1 MHFLKRQGGISLRN
15 LIKNELIKIFK
26 KKTIYITMIVIFL
39 LLIFMNC
46 MFKYANNGSEYN
58 YYLYN
63 EDYIESLRNELKTLN
78 PDKSSDVT
86 TYINI
91 LSEIQLS
98 EMMQQYKDA
107 EWKLAI
113 INERISPYIT
123 ERNTYQYGAEKNETQ
138 VEEIN
143 KQIQSLTEKL
153 DGNDW
158 KYFAKEDLSQANQQI
173 ESLYQ
178 QKEKTEDTAQLKN
191 IETEL
196 KTAETEKEIAEYRLN
211 KNIPYGSDYLNRALS
226 ELQTANMNLTNY
238 DSLDKELE
246 YQEKLEYNR
255 YLEAQAESRY
265 VLDTGMDINKTDSLK
280 GILQDFYAQFGIF
293 LIVVIIMIAGT
304 IVSEE
309 FNKGTI
315 KLLLVKPYTRNKIL
329 LSKFITVLIMIV
341 FVIIVTLIMQILIGG
356 ILFGFDSLAD
366 PVVAYNFNTNTIQE
380 MNIFANLGIQTLMQ
394 LPMIVLL
401 ATLAFAI
408 STIFSN
414 STLAITI
421 SLLGYMSSSIIN
433 QLVIGYHLNFME
445 YFVTMNWDLSI
456 YANGALPYMEGMN
469 MNMSILI
476 CIVYFLIMII
486 PTFIIFKKRNI
497 KNI

>member
-1 MHFLKRQGGISLRN
+1 MSLSN

-46 MFKYANNGSEYN
+46 MFKYANNGSEYD

-63 EDYIESLRNELKTLN
+63 ENYINSLRSELETLN
-78 PDKSSDVT
+78 PDKTSDVT
-86 TYINI
+86 VYIEL

-98 EMMQQYKDA
+98 EMMEQYKDA

-113 INERISPYIT
+113 INERIAPYIT
-123 ERNTYQYGAEKNETQ
+123 ERNTYQYGAEKDETQ
-138 VEEIN
+138 VEAVNQEIN
-143 KQIQSLTEKL
+143 DLLAKL
-153 DGNDW
+153 DENDW
-158 KYFAKEDLSQANQQI
+158 KYFAREDLAKAEQQI
-173 ESLYQ
+173 EELNA
-178 QKEKTEDTAQLKN
+178 QKEQTEDKAVLEN

-196 KTAETEKEIAEYRLN
+196 NSAQMEKEIAEIRLN
-211 KNIPYGSDYLNRALS
+211 KEIPYGSDYLNRAIS
-226 ELQTANMNLTNY
+226 TLQTANTNLANF
-238 DSLDKELE
+238 KNIEELT
-246 YQEKLEYNR
+246 YQEKLEYNS
-255 YLEAQAESRY
+255 YLEDQAESRY
-265 VLDTGMDINKTDSLK
+265 IIETGIDIHNTNSLK
-280 GILQDFYAQFGIF
+280 GILENFYSQFGIF
-293 LIVVIIMIAGT
+293 LIVVVVMIAGT

-329 LSKFITVLIMIV
+329 MAKAITTLIMII
-341 FVIIVTLIMQILIGG
+341 FIIVVTLVMQILIGG
-356 ILFGFDSLAD
+356 IIFGFGSLSE
-366 PVVAYNFNTNTIQE
+366 PVVAYNFNTNTMEE
-380 MNIFANLGIQTLMQ
+380 MNIFANLGVQTLTQ
-394 LPMIVLL
+394 LPMIILL

-408 STIFSN
+408 STLFTN

-421 SLLGYMSSSIIN
+421 SLLGFMSASIIN
-433 QLVIGYHLNFME
+433 QLAIGYDLQFMK

-469 MNMSILI
+469 MTMSIII
-476 CIVYFLIMII
+476 CVIYFLIMMI
-486 PTFIIFKKRNI
+486 PTFIVFKKRNI